1 MNEDQKLKIEESLID
16 LKLSVRGVN
25 TVLASLAKQSYEVV
39 AELINEIRAQGSAQ
53 VAEIEK
59 VVLAE
64 PSAANDDE

>member
-1 MNEDQKLKIEESLID
+1 MNEEQKLKIEESLID

-59 VVLAE
+59 AVLAE
-64 PSAANDDE
+64 PSATNDEE

>member
-1 MNEDQKLKIEESLID
+1 MNEEQKLKIEESLID

-59 VVLAE
+59 AVLAE
-64 PSAANDDE
+64 PSAANDEE

>member
-1 MNEDQKLKIEESLID
+1 MNEEQKLKIEESLID
-16 LKLSVRGVN
+16 LKLSVSGVN

-59 VVLAE
+59 AVLAE
-64 PSAANDDE
+64 TPAANDEE